1 MSTKIKDSRER
12 SDSLKM
18 LQNFGKSTNTVTNV
32 VNGVKFVGKIKLI
45 QQAESPKEET
55 PQTVNKINMADELC
69 YTQQMKESVAQRA
82 HVFKEAEQE
91 YNKEQQ
97 SELRMASTK
106 LQKQIMEDEKMRLKS
121 KCEAPRSTEPDYV
134 AKERQMYE
142 KVEQAFLQH
151 QNKRGIPPANH
162 HMTNK
167 NRSDRHLITDCQS
180 ENVIKQ
186 HVIEDDQSDDSGLSG
201 DSDSLCSFV
210 ADKERDLIE
219 QTEEMFQKFEA
230 LHKQSTA
237 SDLSK
242 MKTSGSVEAHQ
253 PTSKADSNRNSLISE
268 NSNFVKDSL
277 LVRLQIAERNAVKSK
292 ENYFSWKIE
301 GRLDD
306 ALDAEEDY
314 HAFSLEVSK
323 LKKKI
328 LQLEKESSNGNETAT
343 RRGSKT
349 AKTTTAFTRECKLGH
364 QNKKSGNEFVDK
376 SCYNDDGD
384 CVPEGIINHRRQV
397 YQSS

>member
-1 MSTKIKDSRER
+1 MSTTIKDSRER

-18 LQNFGKSTNTVTNV
+18 LQNYGKSTNTVTNV

-45 QQAESPKEET
+45 QQAESPKEKT
-55 PQTVNKINMADELC
+55 SQTDNKINMADELS
-69 YTQQMKESVAQRA
+69 YIQQMKESVVQRA

-97 SELRMASTK
+97 SELRVASTK
-106 LQKQIMEDEKMRLKS
+106 LQKQIMKDEKIRLKS
-121 KCEAPRSTEPDYV
+121 KREAPRSTEPDYI

-151 QNKRGIPPANH
+151 QNKRGIPPVNH

-167 NRSDRHLITDCQS
+167 NQSDRHLITDCQS
-180 ENVIKQ
+180 ESVIKQ

-201 DSDSLCSFV
+201 DTDSLCSFV
-210 ADKERDLIE
+210 DKERDLIE

-242 MKTSGSVEAHQ
+242 MKTSVSVEAHQ
-253 PTSKADSNRNSLISE
+253 PASKADSTRNSLISE

-349 AKTTTAFTRECKLGH
+349 ETISTTVTRECKLGY
-364 QNKKSGNEFVDK
+364 QIKKSGNEFVDK

>member
-1 MSTKIKDSRER
+1 MSTTIKDSRER

-18 LQNFGKSTNTVTNV
+18 LQNYGKSTNTVTNV

-45 QQAESPKEET
+45 QQAESPKEKT
-55 PQTVNKINMADELC
+55 SQTVNKINMADELS
-69 YTQQMKESVAQRA
+69 YIQQMKESVVQRA

-97 SELRMASTK
+97 SELRVASTK
-106 LQKQIMEDEKMRLKS
+106 LQKQIMKDEKIRLKS
-121 KCEAPRSTEPDYV
+121 KREAPRSTEPDYI

-151 QNKRGIPPANH
+151 QNKRGIPPVNH

-167 NRSDRHLITDCQS
+167 NQSDRHLITDCQS
-180 ENVIKQ
+180 ESVIKQ

-201 DSDSLCSFV
+201 DTDSLCSFV
-210 ADKERDLIE
+210 DKERDLIE

-242 MKTSGSVEAHQ
+242 MKTSVSVEAHQ
-253 PTSKADSNRNSLISE
+253 PASKADSTRNSLISE

-328 LQLEKESSNGNETAT
+328 LQLEKESSNGNGTAT

-349 AKTTTAFTRECKLGH
+349 ETISTTVTRECKLGH
-364 QNKKSGNEFVDK
+364 QIKKSGNEFVDK